1 MITKNK
7 IAEIKKLHQKKFRD
21 ETGCFIVEGTKS
33 VLEVLE
39 SELVIKDFLAT
50 ENWKNRFLTPKK
62 QLQKVEIVSEKELE
76 RISTLQTPQ
85 EVLIIVEKPRFTIS
99 ELDNNLPILALDDI
113 RDPGNLGTIIRTA
126 DWFGF
131 SQIVCSLRTVEYT
144 NPKAIQASM
153 GSFIRAKIIYADLT
167 EICTQMKGK
176 RKIFGSFLSG
186 TSSNKAKFSSNDMI
200 IIGNESTGISP
211 SLSSLIDESLYIAAA
226 KSSKAESLN
235 AAIATA
241 ILLYQFQLSQ
251 N

>member
-131 SQIVCSLRTVEYT
+131 SQIVCSLHTVEYT
-144 NPKAIQASM
+144 NPKA
-153 GSFIRAKIIYADLT
+153 
-167 EICTQMKGK
+167 
-176 RKIFGSFLSG
+176 
-186 TSSNKAKFSSNDMI
+186 
-200 IIGNESTGISP
+200 
-211 SLSSLIDESLYIAAA
+211 
-226 KSSKAESLN
+226 
-235 AAIATA
+235 
-241 ILLYQFQLSQ
+241 
-251 N
+251 